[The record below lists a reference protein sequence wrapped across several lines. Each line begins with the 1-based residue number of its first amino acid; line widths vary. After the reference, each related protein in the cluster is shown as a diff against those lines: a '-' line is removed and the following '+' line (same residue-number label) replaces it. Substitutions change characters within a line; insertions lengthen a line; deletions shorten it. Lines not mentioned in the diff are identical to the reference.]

1 MFRFPDRAVAFA
13 GALALTLAV
22 ALPSARAADDFAGVG
37 RAATP
42 AEIAAW
48 DIDVRP
54 DFKGLPKGS
63 GSVAR
68 GEELWEAKCA
78 VCHGTFG
85 ESNKVFSPLVGG
97 VEKGDLETGHVAA
110 LKRTDFPARTTLMKV
125 ATISTLYDY
134 IRRAMP
140 WNAPKSLSDD
150 DVYAVL
156 AYLLN
161 LSDIVPSDFVLDD
174 QTIRD
179 VQKIMPNRNG
189 MTWNHGLWP
198 SAAFSGKPV
207 GPDVK
212 AERCMKACR
221 KEAEVASLL
230 PDHALASHGN
240 LADQNRKI
248 GQVRGIV
255 TGPSEASAPERPK
268 GAAIADA
275 AGCLGC
281 HAVDSRLVG
290 PSYAEVAAKYKGTDA
305 TARLLAKIRAGGEG
319 VWGSV
324 AMPPQEDIKDADL
337 AAVVAWILD
346 GAPQK

>member
-1 MFRFPDRAVAFA
+1 MFRFSERMRAVAA
-13 GALALTLAV
+13 AALLALVVPA
-22 ALPSARAADDFAGVG
+22 PARAVDDFVGVG
-37 RAATP
+37 RPATP
-42 AEIAAW
+42 AEIRAW

-54 DFKGLPKGS
+54 DFLGLPKGS
-63 GSVAR
+63 GSVEK
-68 GEELWEAKCA
+68 GEALWEEKCA

-85 ESNKVFSPLVGG
+85 ESNKIFSPLVGG

-110 LKRTDFPARTTLMKV
+110 LKRTDFPARTTFMKV

-174 QTIRD
+174 RTIRD

-189 MTWNHGLWP
+189 MTYDHGMWP
-198 SAAFSGKPV
+198 SAVFSGKPV

-212 AERCMKACR
+212 AEPCMKAC
-221 KEAEVASLL
+221 KSAAEVASLL
-230 PDHALASHGN
+230 PDYALASHGN
-240 LADQNRKI
+240 LADQNRKV
-248 GQVRGIV
+248 GQVRGLV
-255 TGPSEASAPERPK
+255 TAPSTEGETAKPK
-268 GAAIADA
+268 GATIAEA

-281 HAVDSRLVG
+281 HAVNSRLVG
-290 PSYAEVAAKYKGTDA
+290 PSYQEVAAKYKGTDA
-305 TARLLAKIRAGGEG
+305 TAKLAAKVRAGGEG

-324 AMPPQEDIKDADL
+324 AMPPQEEIKDGDL
-337 AAVVAWILD
+337 AAVVAWILE
-346 GAPQK
+346 GAPEK